1 MMLAT
6 STEHR
11 KLPFVGTRELS
22 ASMVP
27 VGQVLAKQI
36 ATALDR
42 SVQQREKCG
51 SLLVSQ
57 VDQHN
62 QKPIVRPDRQRVAQ
76 EPITILHRPP
86 RLPRVGAV
94 IVVSCCPAQ
103 EAEFDESPE
112 GDTKANHH
120 ED

>member
-27 VGQVLAKQI
+27 VRQVLAKQI

-51 SLLVSQ
+51 SLLVSASN
-57 VDQHN
+57 VGDSN
-62 QKPIVRPDRQRVAQ
+62 RG
-76 EPITILHRPP
+76 ILGTAPGTRSSD
-86 RLPRVGAV
+86 L
-94 IVVSCCPAQ
+94 S
-103 EAEFDESPE
+103 D
-112 GDTKANHH
+112 
-120 ED
+120 